1 MKDILTGL
9 KMQTERTKKNRLLY
23 LKNKIL
29 CVFDIERMK
38 LKKEIRKLKSQVK
51 KRDHEIE
58 RLNLIIEEITAN
70 NEFLHNEV
78 ATLKK
83 RLRKKTQNEI
93 NNGQIK

>member
-29 CVFDIERMK
+29 CVLDIERMK

-70 NEFLHNEV
+70 NEILHNEV

-83 RLRKKTQNEI
+83 RLRKKVQNEI

>member
-1 MKDILTGL
+1 
-9 KMQTERTKKNRLLY
+9 MQTERTEKNRLLY

-38 LKKEIRKLKSQVK
+38 LKKEIRKLKKQVK
-51 KRDHEIE
+51 KRDQEIASLTL
-58 RLNLIIEEITAN
+58 RIEELTSN

-83 RLRKKTQNEI
+83 RLRKKVQNEI